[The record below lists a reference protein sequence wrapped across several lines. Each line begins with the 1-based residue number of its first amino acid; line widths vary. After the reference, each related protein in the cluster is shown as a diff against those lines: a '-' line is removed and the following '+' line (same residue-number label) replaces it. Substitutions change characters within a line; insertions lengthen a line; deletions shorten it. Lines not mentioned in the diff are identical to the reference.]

1 MTQGQRQTER
11 VTARVSASIRET
23 LTRAADMTGVTL
35 NQFMVQAALKEAHQV
50 LENERLIV
58 LSERDADRIFE
69 LIENPPA
76 PTPRLEAAIRN
87 HRTLLGESR

>member
-1 MTQGQRQTER
+1 MTQGQSQTER

-23 LTRAADMTGVTL
+23 LTRAADMTGATL

-58 LSERDADRIFE
+58 LSERDADRVFE
-69 LIENPPA
+69 LIENPLA
-76 PTPRLEAAIRN
+76 PTTRLEAAIRN
-87 HRTLLGESR
+87 HRALLGESR

>member
-1 MTQGQRQTER
+1 MTQGHSQTER
-11 VTARVSASIRET
+11 VTARVSANIRET
-23 LTRAADMTGVTL
+23 LTRAADMTGATL

-58 LSERDADRIFE
+58 LSERDADRVFE

-76 PTPRLEAAIRN
+76 PTMRLEAAIRN
-87 HRTLLGESR
+87 HRALLGENR